1 MRFRVWRLGGF
12 DSRSA
17 VSRAAL
23 AALALWSSVPV
34 QAAPPPG
41 EAGCKVWNVQVGPS
55 VFAIP
60 YTPNLLAPPMVHV
73 GDDPSASPWLR
84 EQVRC
89 DDAPVKVWSLDF
101 ALYID
106 DTTRPLV
113 KRGELPEVVT
123 ILYPAKPPDYM
134 GFLHNTYKIDPALVK
149 TPCRDGFDTEIAPRP
164 APAGVFG
171 CRKDSG
177 RALIWT
183 VLPRRTAPALAVFWK
198 MSARLRSHT
207 GGTASRR
214 ATRARLGL
222 TMLSSIFSTT

>member
-73 GDDPSASPWLR
+73 GDNSRASPWLR
-84 EQVRC
+84 EQVRARRC
-89 DDAPVKVWSLDF
+89 SRESLVARLF
-101 ALYID
+101 AVHRRF
-106 DTTRPLV
+106 DTT
-113 KRGELPEVVT
+113 
-123 ILYPAKPPDYM
+123 
-134 GFLHNTYKIDPALVK
+134 
-149 TPCRDGFDTEIAPRP
+149 
-164 APAGVFG
+164 
-171 CRKDSG
+171 
-177 RALIWT
+177 
-183 VLPRRTAPALAVFWK
+183 
-198 MSARLRSHT
+198 ARE
-207 GGTASRR
+207 
-214 ATRARLGL
+214 AR
-222 TMLSSIFSTT
+222 